1 MRIRHAVATITVA
14 TLVGVGA
21 SVAPFASTQ
30 PAYAAS
36 SKLENWA
43 NALSKTFT
51 SAGKVF
57 GIEKSIGFLAGSG
70 VLTFAGP
77 LISMLLT
84 DSGPSLGDVMSK
96 LGDVEN
102 QLASVQQDLDAIDS
116 EVRQADLDA
125 LMGTCDVETSELTD
139 LLTDVES
146 AQNEYNQMISQM
158 KTIDDMSDVENLKKQ
173 TDGFVQTVFGAGKT
187 SQTFIDGTDLGAAI
201 LAAHNRL
208 VSTGGSHGVIEAC
221 GKAYLDDWRN
231 RTASPSAIAAAS
243 TTAAGAWVGDEEYY
257 SSLQDLVMYWQ
268 TVQAQA
274 VYLLQQAAYLQ
285 AVQGYAT
292 EVAPLTTEEAAHACS
307 SVQKGSDAYALC
319 ASTLTFTQNFRADI
333 VTQWEQAGV
342 PYSDDDVVLALG
354 SDVTGIASSTAIPSR
369 LWARNPDAFGDGAAQ
384 ATPQGPAGAFDTTFA
399 GWSGWS
405 PAGSTEWNQLA
416 AGLTASHQGTAGQ
429 KMSARQ
435 EIDDDADT
443 YDAFGVQPFA
453 PVDVLSAMAANQR
466 ANGSGQFS
474 VAGSIY
480 WLPQETATSAHRN
493 LYFPSAPLFA
503 NSYDMPDMP
512 DVVKHPMN
520 SWYAGP
526 DLPVACMVIPID
538 GVLCGDDIVSRW
550 WAGRQESD
558 YTLVSANWFT
568 HNYTGAATWS
578 VAPSSDQVPALQV
591 SGQNSGCNDR
601 LVCMIPVNEGVGSM
615 PPWVLAF
622 LDASGTVHDPAV
634 DAADTYTQRVW
645 PVLDLPTDP
654 GCTTVWGVPTR
665 CGAAMDAWIAA
676 NIADPDAAV
685 PEASADP
692 AVAVGDAPDTAVC
705 NAPSW
710 ADGTLAGGQTV
721 SYGDVTWT
729 AADASGRTLAVDKP
743 WGTAVSVTNDIAPA
757 SSWPAGTTGFALACS
772 VSATVSGD
780 MGSLDLTSSAV
791 PVALIDGSWQVGASP
806 KATVTDS
813 PDATTAP
820 MGGSITLTATA
831 AVDPATAAAA
841 ATAPGSDST
850 DSGTASDPDPAP
862 TDSPAPAPDPTD
874 APSPTPSPT
883 STPDPTPSPTSA
895 PAALGSGTLPGDVVL
910 ASATEPIRAGSA
922 VVRWEKR
929 EAGSSEWTPLDLPS
943 AVTVSDGVS
952 GPRALGQ
959 HSVTASL
966 TVDAMSGED
975 DGDAYRAV
983 FVTADGD
990 LIASSEAQV
999 SMQASAWQWV
1009 WITGALLLAVGSVV
1023 AVVLVSRR
1031 RRA

>member
-1 MRIRHAVATITVA
+1 MRIRHAIATVTIA

-21 SVAPFASTQ
+21 SVAPVASTP

-43 NALSKTFT
+43 NALSKTFIT
-51 SAGKVF
+51 AGKVF
-57 GIEKSIGFLAGSG
+57 GIEKSIGFLASSG
-70 VLTFAGP
+70 VLSFAGP
-77 LISMLLT
+77 IISMVLT

-146 AQNEYNQMISQM
+146 AQNEYGQIISQM

-187 SQTFIDGTDLGAAI
+187 SQTFVDGTDLGAAI

-208 VSTGGSHGVIEAC
+208 VTTGGSHGVIEAC
-221 GKAYLDDWRN
+221 GKAFLDDWRN
-231 RTASPSAIAAAS
+231 RTASPSATAAAS
-243 TTAAGAWVGDEEYY
+243 TTTAGAWVGDEEYY
-257 SSLQDLVMYWQ
+257 SSLQNLVMYWQ

-292 EVAPLTTEEAAHACS
+292 EVAPLTTEEAAQACS
-307 SVQKGSDAYALC
+307 SVQKGSDAFALC

-333 VTQWEQAGV
+333 VTQWKQAGV

-354 SDVTGIASSTAIPSR
+354 SDVTGIATSSAIPSR
-369 LWARNPDAFGDGAAQ
+369 LWARDPDAFGDGAAQ
-384 ATPQGPAGAFDTTFA
+384 ATPQGPAGAFDASFA
-399 GWSGWS
+399 GWPGWTS
-405 PAGSTEWNQLA
+405 AGSTEWNQLA

-453 PVDVLSAMAANQR
+453 PVDVLGAMAANQR
-466 ANGSGQFS
+466 ADGSGQFS

-480 WLPQETATSAHRN
+480 WLPQETATSAHQN
-493 LYFPSAPLFA
+493 LLNRGAPLFA
-503 NSYDMPDMP
+503 NSYDMPHTP
-512 DVVKHPMN
+512 GVGNHPIN
-520 SWYAGP
+520 GLYAGP
-526 DLPVACMVIPID
+526 GLTVACMVVPTD
-538 GVLCGDDIVSRW
+538 GVLCGDETVSKW

-558 YTLVSANWFT
+558 YTLVSSNWFT
-568 HNYTGAATWS
+568 KNYTASATWS
-578 VAPSSDQVPALQV
+578 VAPSSDKVPTLQL
-591 SGQNSGCNDR
+591 SGQNSGCGGGM
-601 LVCMIPVNEGVGSM
+601 CWIPVNEGVASM

-622 LDASGTVHDPAV
+622 TDADGTVHDPAV

-665 CGAAMDAWIAA
+665 CGAAMDTWIAA

-685 PEASADP
+685 PEASSDP
-692 AVAVGDAPDTAVC
+692 AVAVGDTPDIAVC

-757 SSWPAGTTGFALACS
+757 SSWPAGTTGLALACS

-780 MGSLDLTSSAV
+780 MESLDLTSSAV

-806 KATVTDS
+806 KATVTDD

-820 MGGSITLTATA
+820 MGGSVTLTATA

-841 ATAPGSDST
+841 ASAPDSDST
-850 DSGTASDPDPAP
+850 DSGTASDPEPAP
-862 TDSPAPAPDPTD
+862 ADSPAPAPDPTD
-874 APSPTPSPT
+874 APTPAP
-883 STPDPTPSPTSA
+883 TPDPTSSPTPA
-895 PAALGSGTLPGDVVL
+895 PAALGSSTLPGDVVL
-910 ASATEPIRAGSA
+910 ASATAPIRAGSA

-929 EAGSSEWTPLDLPS
+929 EAESSDWTPLDLPS

-959 HSVTASL
+959 HAVTASL
-966 TVDAMSGED
+966 TVDAMSGAD

-983 FVTADGD
+983 FLTADGD

-999 SMQASAWQWV
+999 SMQGSAWQWV
-1009 WITGALLLAVGSVV
+1009 WITGALLLAIGSMV